1 MSPFFVGVVVFF
13 LAGAACLALYLAV
26 TPQSRVVDER
36 FADLAVKVR
45 ASQGALAGDLQDD
58 NLLRMLF
65 KWASKRVP
73 PPNMDTPAGEKLQQ
87 TLAQAGFLKSSA
99 PHAYQVIRVLLATAG
114 GVLGLLVGLI

>member
-1 MSPFFVGVVVFF
+1 MSPFLVGIAVFL
-13 LAGAACLALYLAV
+13 LAGAACVALYLAIS
-26 TPQSRVVDER
+26 PQNRAVDER
-36 FADLAVKVR
+36 FADLAVRMR

-87 TLAQAGFLKSSA
+87 SLTLF
-99 PHAYQVIRVLLATAG
+99 AYLTPFRSHGCRVFRRLPA
-114 GVLGLLVGLI
+114 